1 LIDRDVDLL
10 QRLGWCQFVKLR
22 RSRGDFASLD
32 NIDHPAH
39 RILRQLKEKGAPVQ
53 FSTPPWPRQRIL
65 HALKRGPHKS
75 CNNHV
80 SFLEEEFVDMIHKGQ
95 WVILPASVAE
105 EHLPALRHIPTRG
118 CPAAGLPATMDR
130 RLQFLGRQH

>member
-1 LIDRDVDLL
+1 L

-65 HALKRGPHKS
+65 QALKRGPHKS
-75 CNNHV
+75 CNKSSSPRG
-80 SFLEEEFVDMIHKGQ
+80 SFHTNGS
-95 WVILPASVAE
+95 AN
-105 EHLPALRHIPTRG
+105 
-118 CPAAGLPATMDR
+118 
-130 RLQFLGRQH
+130 